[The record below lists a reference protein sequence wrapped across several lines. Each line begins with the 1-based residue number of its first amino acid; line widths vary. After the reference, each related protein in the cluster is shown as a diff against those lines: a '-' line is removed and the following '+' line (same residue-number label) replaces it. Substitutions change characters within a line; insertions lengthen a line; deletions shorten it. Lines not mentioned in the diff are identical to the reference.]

1 MPRSHRLFWS
11 LALFSLLCLSF
22 FAFPAFSQ
30 QKTDTSTSPPLYLD
44 PKAPVDRRV
53 DDLVSRMTLDEKAS
67 QLVHKAAAIPRLQVP
82 PYNWWT
88 EALHG
93 VLTSPTT
100 VFPEPIGLAASFDVP
115 LVHQMAIVISTEARA
130 KHHEQ
135 VRHGIFQ
142 DIGLDFWSPNVNI
155 FRDPRWG
162 RGQETY
168 GEDPFLTAHMGVAF
182 VSGMQGDD
190 PNYFRTISTPKHYAV
205 HSGPET
211 TRHIVDVK
219 VSRHDMEDTYLPAFR
234 ATVTEAKAGSVMCVY
249 NSVNGEPGCANSFLL
264 QDQLRDKWKFQGYV
278 VSDCDAVA
286 DIQRGHHYVNTLA
299 EAGAIS
305 IKRGTDLDCN
315 DTGIDY
321 SRYVAAVQQGL
332 LTEAEMDIAVKR
344 LMKARMQLGMF
355 DPPELVKYAQIPYSE
370 MDTPEHR
377 ELSLRLAR
385 ESMVLLKNDGLLPLK
400 PGMKK
405 IAVVGPLADQLP
417 VLYGNYNGSPSRAT
431 SALQGIQKQF
441 GSSEITYAAG
451 TRFLRL
457 GQIISGTILSAPD
470 GQPGLKADYFKG
482 INLEGAP
489 VLSRVDKSVDF
500 TFAAPDAVPTVGNM
514 NFSARWTGYLTP
526 PESGTYDLGFNGDD
540 GYRVWM
546 DDKLL
551 LEDWSMH
558 GASLKTTPVTL
569 EKGHKYAIKIEY
581 FQAAGGA
588 VAQLVWYPPTADP
601 LQMALADAA
610 KADVVIAVVGITSA
624 LEGEE
629 MGINLPGFKGG
640 DRTSI
645 DLPQE
650 EEDLLKAVK
659 ATGKPLVVVLMNGS
673 ALAVNWA
680 QANANAILDAW
691 YPGEEGGMAIAE
703 TLAGA
708 NNPAGRLPVTFYTG
722 IDQLPPFEDYAMNNR
737 TYRYFHGQPLYPFG
751 YGLSYSKFA
760 YSKAKL
766 SKAKLKAGEPLTVEA
781 VVKNTG
787 GHDGDEVVQVYLTFP
802 QLPGAPVRA
811 LRGFTRVHVAAG
823 RTEHVQ
829 LKLDPRDLS
838 YVNEA
843 GDRLVAAG
851 KYRISVGG
859 GQPGTSAAV
868 VEVPLEIS
876 GEYKLPE

>member
-1 MPRSHRLFWS
+1 
-11 LALFSLLCLSF
+11 
-22 FAFPAFSQ
+22 
-30 QKTDTSTSPPLYLD
+30 
-44 PKAPVDRRV
+44 
-53 DDLVSRMTLDEKAS
+53 
-67 QLVHKAAAIPRLQVP
+67 
-82 PYNWWT
+82 
-88 EALHG
+88 
-93 VLTSPTT
+93 
-100 VFPEPIGLAASFDVP
+100 
-115 LVHQMAIVISTEARA
+115 
-130 KHHEQ
+130 
-135 VRHGIFQ
+135 
-142 DIGLDFWSPNVNI
+142 
-155 FRDPRWG
+155 
-162 RGQETY
+162 
-168 GEDPFLTAHMGVAF
+168 
-182 VSGMQGDD
+182 
-190 PNYFRTISTPKHYAV
+190 
-205 HSGPET
+205 
-211 TRHIVDVK
+211 
-219 VSRHDMEDTYLPAFR
+219 
-234 ATVTEAKAGSVMCVY
+234 VY

-286 DIQRGHHYVNTLA
+286 DIQRGHHFVNTLA

-332 LTEAEMDIAVKR
+332 LTEAELDVAVKR

-355 DPPELVKYAQIPYSE
+355 DPPELVKYSQIPYSE

-400 PGMKK
+400 PGAKK

-417 VLYGNYNGSPSRAT
+417 VLYGNYNGVPSRAT

-441 GSSEITYAAG
+441 GSSEITYSAG

-457 GQIISGTILSAPD
+457 GQIISDAILSTPD

-489 VLSRVDKSVDF
+489 VLSRVDKAVDF
-500 TFAAPDAVPTVGNM
+500 TFAAPDAIPTVGNM
-514 NFSARWTGYLTP
+514 NFSARWTGFLTP
-526 PESGTYDLGFNGDD
+526 LESGTFDLGFNGDD

-588 VAQLVWYPPTADP
+588 VAQFVWYPPTVDP
-601 LQMALADAA
+601 LQKALADAGN
-610 KADVVIAVVGITSA
+610 ADVVIAVVGITSA

-640 DRTSI
+640 DRTSL

-650 EEDLLKAVK
+650 EEDMLKTIK

-691 YPGEEGGMAIAE
+691 YPGEEGGTAIAE

-722 IDQLPPFEDYAMNNR
+722 IDQLPAFEDYAMNNR
-737 TYRYFHGQPLYPFG
+737 TYRYFKGQPLYPFG

-781 VVKNTG
+781 MVKNTG
-787 GHDGDEVVQVYLTFP
+787 GHDGDEVVQVYLAFP
-802 QLPGAPVRA
+802 QLPGAPIRA
-811 LRGFTRVHVAAG
+811 LRGFTRVRVAAG
-823 RTEHVQ
+823 KTQLVQ

-851 KYRISVGG
+851 KYRVSVGG
-859 GQPGTSAAV
+859 GQPGTSAAA

>member
-1 MPRSHRLFWS
+1 LILPLF
-11 LALFSLLCLSF
+11 FVFLSF
-22 FAFPAFSQ
+22 FARPAVSQ

-82 PYNWWT
+82 AYNWWT

-93 VLTSPTT
+93 VLTAPTT
-100 VFPEPIGLAASFDVP
+100 VFPEPIGLAASFDAP

-142 DIGLDFWSPNVNI
+142 DVGLDFWSPNVNI

-168 GEDPFLTAHMGVAF
+168 GEDPFLTARMGVVF

-190 PNYFRTISTPKHYAV
+190 PNYLRTISTPKHFAV

-219 VSRHDMEDTYLPAFR
+219 VSKHDMEDTYLPAFR

-249 NSVNGEPGCANSFLL
+249 NSVNGEPGCANTFLL

-286 DIQRGHHYVNTLA
+286 DIQRGHHFVNTLA

-305 IKRGTDLDCN
+305 IRRGTDLDCN

-332 LTEAEMDIAVKR
+332 LTEAELDVAVKR
-344 LMKARMQLGMF
+344 LMKARMMLGMF
-355 DPPELVKYAQIPYSE
+355 DPPELVNYAQIPYSE

-400 PGMKK
+400 LGTKK

-431 SALQGIQKQF
+431 STLQGIQKQF

-457 GQIISGTILSAPD
+457 GQIISEAILSTPD

-489 VLSRVDKSVDF
+489 VLSRVDKAVDF
-500 TFAAPDAVPTVGNM
+500 TFAAPDAIPTVGNM
-514 NFSARWTGYLTP
+514 NFSARWTGFLTP
-526 PESGTYDLGFNGDD
+526 LESGTYDLGFNGDD

-558 GASLKTTPVTL
+558 GPSLKTTAVTL

-588 VAQLVWYPPTADP
+588 VAQFVWYPPTVDP
-601 LQMALADAA
+601 LQKAVSEAEN
-610 KADVVIAVVGITSA
+610 ADVVIAVVGITSA

-640 DRTSI
+640 DRTSL

-650 EEDLLKAVK
+650 EEDLLKAIK

-691 YPGEEGGMAIAE
+691 YPGEEGGTAIAE

-766 SKAKLKAGEPLTVEA
+766 SKAKLKAGETLTVEA
-781 VVKNTG
+781 IVKNTG
-787 GHDGDEVVQVYLTFP
+787 GRDGDEVVQVYLTFP
-802 QLPGAPVRA
+802 QLPGAPIRA

-823 RTEHVQ
+823 KTERVQ

-851 KYRISVGG
+851 KYRVSVGG
-859 GQPGTSAAV
+859 GQPGTSAAA